1 MVKCLI
7 KSHMKGLVGF
17 CVVARGGE
25 RPQHIVEISRMSDTY
40 KSDTLKFV
48 NVTEQVLDTEF
59 VAGMSNTVVE
69 WQGI

>member
-1 MVKCLI
+1 
-7 KSHMKGLVGF
+7 MKGLVGF
-17 CVVARGGE
+17 CVVARGDE

-48 NVTEQVLDTEF
+48 TEQVLDTEF